1 MLIKLYSDTGLLVKN
16 IDFEP
21 GINIIYGKY
30 SGNKE
35 AKGINGIGKSS
46 LVRLINYMLLS
57 DSAEKEFNKT
67 KYNFLRDEGHSL
79 TLEFDAANKK
89 HFINRRFSNNKI
101 IYYGLSPNTLYE
113 YEKPEL
119 LVVLSGLLFPVV
131 NNEVYLEGNK
141 FRSLLQFFIKDDIHN
156 KERKDPTNFLSFAP
170 NAVELAMYNFYLL
183 GLPTKHL
190 INFHEVTLEY
200 KKYKEAL
207 KTNEEK
213 LKADTGK
220 SVEEYRSEKLKLESN
235 VRTLMKRLAR
245 YEFNESHKEIEK
257 KLSDVILKIND
268 KSQEYHAI
276 SQKLKNVRDAYQL
289 NPDVDTH
296 QIQKI
301 YNEVLENFGSA
312 VKKSLDE
319 IKQFKSDIFENRNKF
334 LVSKE
339 NELET
344 TINAIFKDLSKLEE
358 ERTILLNDLHEKGA
372 LDKLEKTYEDLIK
385 EKSLIERQNQILN
398 QVDEYNRI
406 LTDQEIVISEI
417 KRDISEDIQNS
428 QKQLNDL
435 RELFNEILSSALFL
449 NEEDASGYF
458 DISQTR
464 TNKNNLPFKID
475 VNVPKSGSLGQEDL
489 KTIAYDIMIFINA
502 ITKDISMPNFL
513 IHDGVFGN
521 MSHKI
526 MVNYL
531 NYIYK
536 KHLELINI
544 KDFQYIVTFSEDAIE
559 VPVNKKDLY
568 GQFDFDFDKRKIIE
582 LEDVDERMLFKRNI
596 T

>member
-1 MLIKLYSDTGLLVKN
+1 
-16 IDFEP
+16 
-21 GINIIYGKY
+21 
-30 SGNKE
+30 
-35 AKGINGIGKSS
+35 
-46 LVRLINYMLLS
+46 
-57 DSAEKEFNKT
+57 
-67 KYNFLRDEGHSL
+67 
-79 TLEFDAANKK
+79 
-89 HFINRRFSNNKI
+89 
-101 IYYGLSPNTLYE
+101 
-113 YEKPEL
+113 
-119 LVVLSGLLFPVV
+119 
-131 NNEVYLEGNK
+131 
-141 FRSLLQFFIKDDIHN
+141 
-156 KERKDPTNFLSFAP
+156 
-170 NAVELAMYNFYLL
+170 
-183 GLPTKHL
+183 
-190 INFHEVTLEY
+190 
-200 KKYKEAL
+200 
-207 KTNEEK
+207 
-213 LKADTGK
+213 
-220 SVEEYRSEKLKLESN
+220 
-235 VRTLMKRLAR
+235 
-245 YEFNESHKEIEK
+245 
-257 KLSDVILKIND
+257 
-268 KSQEYHAI
+268 
-276 SQKLKNVRDAYQL
+276 
-289 NPDVDTH
+289 
-296 QIQKI
+296 
-301 YNEVLENFGSA
+301 
-312 VKKSLDE
+312 
-319 IKQFKSDIFENRNKF
+319 
-334 LVSKE
+334 
-339 NELET
+339 
-344 TINAIFKDLSKLEE
+344 
-358 ERTILLNDLHEKGA
+358 
-372 LDKLEKTYEDLIK
+372 
-385 EKSLIERQNQILN
+385 LIERQNQILN

-464 TNKNNLPFKID
+464 SNKNNLPFKID

-582 LEDVDERMLFKRNI
+582 LEDVDEKMLFKRNI